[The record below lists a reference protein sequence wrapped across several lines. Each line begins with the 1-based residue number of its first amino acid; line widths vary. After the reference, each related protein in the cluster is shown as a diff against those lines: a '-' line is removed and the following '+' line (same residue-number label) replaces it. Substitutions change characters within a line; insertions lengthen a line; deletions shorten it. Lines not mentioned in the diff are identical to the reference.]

1 MISPAFVSQI
11 LNIFLLSSIILAIGL
26 GVFVWWQ
33 NKKSL
38 LHIIFVLLC
47 FSITIWLFGTFMMLR
62 NCATER
68 LVVFWDRFLY
78 LGVIFIP
85 VFLYHFCLEFTQKI
99 KEKKYKNLLFLGYII
114 IPFFLLLSR
123 TDYFVK
129 GTFYYKWGCHT
140 TAQIGHHLFLVFFV
154 LFVLLTIYFFFDCWR
169 KSQNPILKIQSK
181 YIFFAFLLLFSGSIE
196 YLPAYKISVLPF
208 GYLFPLIWLLVIGYV
223 ITRYQWLNIK
233 VIATD
238 ILVATIVFT
247 ILVFTILS
255 ESIIQFIVRGIFL
268 ILVIIFGWLTIRGVH
283 REAEE
288 KERLEEKVK
297 KRTRELQ
304 GAYDD
309 VKKRK
314 EDLEKFYKL
323 TVGRE
328 LKMIELKKKIKE
340 LEEKIKSEPR

>member
-1 MISPAFVSQI
+1 M
-11 LNIFLLSSIILAIGL
+11 
-26 GVFVWWQ
+26 
-33 NKKSL
+33 
-38 LHIIFVLLC
+38 
-47 FSITIWLFGTFMMLR
+47 
-62 NCATER
+62 
-68 LVVFWDRFLY
+68 
-78 LGVIFIP
+78 
-85 VFLYHFCLEFTQKI
+85 
-99 KEKKYKNLLFLGYII
+99 
-114 IPFFLLLSR
+114 
-123 TDYFVK
+123 
-129 GTFYYKWGCHT
+129 
-140 TAQIGHHLFLVFFV
+140 
-154 LFVLLTIYFFFDCWR
+154 
-169 KSQNPILKIQSK
+169 
-181 YIFFAFLLLFSGSIE
+181 LFSGSIE

-328 LKMIELKKKIKE
+328 LKMIELKKEIKE
-340 LEEKIKSEPR
+340 LEEKIEEKE